1 MSRASE
7 VLGFS
12 TYQRT
17 GFSLECCSIF
27 NVPYT
32 FTWVEDKEETERRA
46 KMETEMKKRMGLY
59 A

>member
-7 VLGFS
+7 VAGFS
-12 TYQRT
+12 TYKRT
-17 GFSLECCSIF
+17 GFSLECSTIY

-46 KMETEMKKRMGLY
+46 KMEAEFRTRMGLY

>member
-12 TYQRT
+12 TYKRT

-46 KMETEMKKRMGLY
+46 KIEAEFRARMGISV
-59 A
+59 